1 MMIIYDALTILI
13 SNILHQLVAGWR
25 RFVFAK
31 ARGSEFSLSMSGAT
45 NILILHQLMLVLGG
59 GGAVVIITLG
69 TT

>member
-13 SNILHQLVAGWR
+13 ANILHQLVAGWR

-31 ARGSEFSLSMSGAT
+31 ARGSEFSLSMSGA
-45 NILILHQLMLVLGG
+45 ILHQLMLVLGG
-59 GGAVVIITLG
+59 GGGATVIITLG